1 MTGGPAYEIHALR
14 YGTHVLR
21 ADQVALGSAPEAG
34 GGVIDY
40 FVWAICDGSR
50 CIVVDTG
57 FGSAAGQRRGRTM
70 LADPVDLLAAI
81 GIDAGAV
88 TDVVLTHLHYDHAGN
103 YDAFPKATFHLQD
116 REMAHATGRHMGR
129 AITRGPYECD
139 EVVGMVRQVFG
150 GRVRFHDGD
159 AEIAPGVSI
168 HRIGGHA
175 PGLQVVRVAT
185 GRGKVVLA
193 SDASHFYSGY
203 LHGAVFP
210 ILFHIGEMLDG
221 YRRIRELADGTLH
234 VIPGHD
240 PIVLQLF
247 PASTPALAGTA
258 ARLDLPPDAELA
270 RRLLG
275 ID

>member
-1 MTGGPAYEIHALR
+1 MTDTPLYEIHALR
-14 YGTHVLR
+14 YGTHTLR
-21 ADQVALGSAPEAG
+21 ADQVAIGRAPEDG

-40 FVWAICDGSR
+40 FVWAIRNGDR

-57 FGSAAGQRRGRTM
+57 FGREAGARRGRT
-70 LADPVDLLAAI
+70 LLDDPVDLLAAI
-81 GIDAGAV
+81 GIDAGTV
-88 TDVVLTHLHYDHAGN
+88 SDVILTHLHYDHAGN
-103 YDAFPKATFHLQD
+103 YDAFPNATFHLQD

-129 AITRGPYECD
+129 AITRGPYECE
-139 EVVGMVRQVFG
+139 EVVGVVRQVFG
-150 GRVRFHDGD
+150 GRVTFHDGD
-159 AEIAPGVSI
+159 AGIAPGISI

-185 GRGKVVLA
+185 GRGQVVLA

-203 LHGAVFP
+203 LQGAVFP

-221 YRRIRELADGTLH
+221 YRLVQELADGPLH

-240 PIVLQLF
+240 PIVMQLF
-247 PASTPALAGTA
+247 PASTPALAGKA
-258 ARLDLPPDAELA
+258 IRLDLPPDAEMA

-275 ID
+275 IG